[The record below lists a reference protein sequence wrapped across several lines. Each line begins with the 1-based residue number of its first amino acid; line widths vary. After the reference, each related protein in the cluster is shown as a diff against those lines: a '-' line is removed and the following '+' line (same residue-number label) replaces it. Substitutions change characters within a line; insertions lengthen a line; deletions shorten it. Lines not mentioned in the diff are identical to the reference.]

1 MTTRAR
7 LEMTSETNLR
17 RATAPKARPVRD
29 LAADWKR
36 WTLAERIAA
45 VVLFWLVLLAALA
58 ASAGLLRAG

>member
-1 MTTRAR
+1 
-7 LEMTSETNLR
+7 MTSETNLR
-17 RATAPKARPVRD
+17 RTTAPRVRPVRD

-45 VVLFWLVLLAALA
+45 VALFWLVLLAALA